1 MRPRHRRRYELAP
14 PGVFSGAPRWVTPIH
29 RCPLDHVLEVGSL
42 RDAVREH
49 SIASNLRTPL
59 SDLASAERTS
69 IRPGGGGGGG
79 GGGELRRL
87 RDDFAGAPILT
98 VTNLHAVDVWRSGLL
113 GVETKR
119 RLEAKFGYIGG
130 GWCCAT
136 KRDKQA
142 GLPNNHGFHLDV
154 MPPADLRL
162 DAESGAREEAGPV
175 ET

>member
-1 MRPRHRRRYELAP
+1 MPLHGLGAGGAWEVELPLPLP
-14 PGVFSGAPRWVTPIH
+14 PLHTRATLLLTLCF
-29 RCPLDHVLEVGSL
+29 
-42 RDAVREH
+42 
-49 SIASNLRTPL
+49 
-59 SDLASAERTS
+59 
-69 IRPGGGGGGG
+69 RPGGGGGGG